1 MASIQPKLFARKVE
15 YPMQASFPAIQPFK
29 MESLRL
35 SLHIDGL
42 LLAVP
47 TMPQAFNESP
57 SPIVDGDLPEA
68 CGFFP
73 PALKLSSSDY
83 SLSVCLLNQLEES
96 CNIKSAGYQISKC
109 VKPQFVPYAAV
120 KGNTGQLELLKA
132 MERSS
137 RIHTGRATFLE
148 PPIMKRKSMVS
159 QQDICHMI
167 TDYLYL
173 LS

>member
-1 MASIQPKLFARKVE
+1 MASIQPNFFAQKVQ
-15 YPMQASFPAIQPFK
+15 YPMQASFPAVQPFK
-29 MESLRL
+29 MESQRL

-47 TMPQAFNESP
+47 TMPKAFNESP
-57 SPIVDGDLPEA
+57 SPLVDQDLHEA

-73 PALKLSSSDY
+73 PALKLISSDH
-83 SLSVCLLNQLEES
+83 SLSVSLLNQLDES
-96 CNIKSAGYQISKC
+96 CNIKSAGYHISKC
-109 VKPQFVPYAAV
+109 VKPQFALYVAA

-132 MERSS
+132 MERSR
-137 RIHTGRATFLE
+137 RIHTGRATLLE
-148 PPIMKRKSMVS
+148 PPIMERKSMVG
-159 QQDICHMI
+159 QQHICHMI